1 MCKLHN
7 LKNETFIVYHIVD
20 ENYIGVTHNLKKR
33 LLKHKSKSKFNISN
47 VCILLQ
53 TTDLNEA
60 LKMEEY
66 YQIKHECKKGVRN
79 QNGLKN
85 PYAKQV
91 LHLETGFY
99 FDTIKEACESLN
111 FSYSYV
117 RHEIIKENNK
127 FNLIKIN

>member
-7 LKNETFIVYHIVD
+7 LKNETFVVYHIII
-20 ENYIGVTHNLKKR
+20 ENYVGVTYNLRKR
-33 LLKHKSKSKFNISN
+33 LLKHKSKNKFDVSQ
-47 VCILLQ
+47 VEILLQ
-53 TTDLNEA
+53 TTNLNEA

-66 YQIKHECKKGVRN
+66 YQIKYKCKKGVRN

-111 FSYSYV
+111 FSYSHA
-117 RHEIIKENNK
+117 RHEIKKENNK